1 LGEIGWG
8 RAFGYAVRFLAFS
21 IIWVVVG
28 GLLVGVGVAMVLAS
42 LGISLL
48 WLAYA

>member
-8 RAFGYAVRFLAFS
+8 RAFGYAVRFLVFS

-42 LGISLL
+42 LGDLL